1 MSLLQVDTRR
11 SSKQTCL
18 GVCKKKCIS
27 VLSTPA
33 EYGIICVSS
42 SQWGFDKGKGPEIMK
57 RDIYEGL
64 TKEEKKDCIAWR
76 KWIAANRRAEKK
88 GATK

>member
-1 MSLLQVDTRR
+1 M
-11 SSKQTCL
+11 C
-18 GVCKKKCIS
+18 
-27 VLSTPA
+27 STN
-33 EYGIICVSS
+33 
-42 SQWGFDKGKGPEIMK
+42 QWWFDKGKGPEIMK

-88 GATK
+88 EATK

>member
-1 MSLLQVDTRR
+1 
-11 SSKQTCL
+11 
-18 GVCKKKCIS
+18 
-27 VLSTPA
+27 
-33 EYGIICVSS
+33 
-42 SQWGFDKGKGPEIMK
+42 MK

-88 GATK
+88 GETK

>member
-1 MSLLQVDTRR
+1 MGLAIR
-11 SSKQTCL
+11 
-18 GVCKKKCIS
+18 GVKFFTKSYIS
-27 VLSTPA
+27 VLSTRG
-33 EYGIICVSS
+33 EIWYYMCRS
-42 SQWGFDKGKGPEIMK
+42 SQWWFDKGKGPEIMK

>member
-1 MSLLQVDTRR
+1 MNEIGRGCDS
-11 SSKQTCL
+11 
-18 GVCKKKCIS
+18 
-27 VLSTPA
+27 PA
-33 EYGIICVSS
+33 
-42 SQWGFDKGKGPEIMK
+42 QKGAGIMK

>member
-1 MSLLQVDTRR
+1 MVSYVQFEPI
-11 SSKQTCL
+11 
-18 GVCKKKCIS
+18 GVR
-27 VLSTPA
+27 
-33 EYGIICVSS
+33 
-42 SQWGFDKGKGPEIMK
+42 QRKGTEIMK

-76 KWIAANRRAEKK
+76 RWIAAKRRAEKK

>member
-1 MSLLQVDTRR
+1 MRPIPD
-11 SSKQTCL
+11 
-18 GVCKKKCIS
+18 GNKKKCINF
-27 VLSTPA
+27 T
-33 EYGIICVSS
+33 ITTCQRKRKCDKICVRS